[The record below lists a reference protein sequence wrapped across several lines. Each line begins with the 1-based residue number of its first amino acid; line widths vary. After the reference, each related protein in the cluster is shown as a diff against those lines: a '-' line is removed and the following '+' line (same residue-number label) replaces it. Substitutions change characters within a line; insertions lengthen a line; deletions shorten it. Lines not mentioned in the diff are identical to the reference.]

1 MEAGVVVIGAG
12 HAACQ
17 FAASLRQLGWKGAL
31 TLIGAEPH
39 LPYQR
44 PPLSK
49 ACLDVGIALADFL
62 LRPAAFYESIACRL
76 LAGRAVVAIDT
87 HRKLVRKYHPDEPGI
102 RMNYAKYYDAVET
115 MDAEVGGAL
124 KDLEKYTGR
133 EKPQW
138 VQIMASRKRKT
149 LVLCHTCHM
158 DIQYGRPHR
167 NKVSRSRTDTTW

>member
-1 MEAGVVVIGAG
+1 MTTLCNMESGVVVIGAG

-17 FAASLRQLGWKGAL
+17 FAASLRQLGWKGAV

-49 ACLDVGIALADFL
+49 ACLHGGIALADVL

-87 HRKLVRKYHPDEPGI
+87 RRKLVRIDGDE
-102 RMNYAKYYDAVET
+102 
-115 MDAEVGGAL
+115 
-124 KDLEKYTGR
+124 DLPY
-133 EKPQW
+133 
-138 VQIMASRKRKT
+138 SH
-149 LVLCHTCHM
+149 LVLAT
-158 DIQYGRPHR
+158 GAAA
-167 NKVSRSRTDTTW
+167 RTWPGLPAGETVHV